1 MARRARQALLLS
13 AVAAAAALVGC
24 SSTPP
29 ARWAQ
34 GGASLA
40 LGRARWERGAEPV
53 DVMPDGKVLIG
64 GDHLYTLDAAGRVS
78 TPEREPVAMLYPTG
92 HLVGPDEQ
100 ALGFVGVASASLPG
114 SSTAW
119 VLLTPTEQ
127 VVVYDEDGLG
137 RSGGVWQGCQGPV
150 FRTCTLV
157 THLIARRDLARR
169 PQMSVGFG
177 IGIGI
182 GR

>member
-1 MARRARQALLLS
+1 MIDNLPRCVF
-13 AVAAAAALVGC
+13 AVVVLATASLVGC
-24 SSTPP
+24 SSHPP

-34 GGASLA
+34 GGAA
-40 LGRARWERGAEPV
+40 LVMGRAHWERGGEPV
-53 DVMPDGKVLIG
+53 DVMPDGKVLVG
-64 GDHLYTLDAAGRVS
+64 GDHLYTLDAQGRVS
-78 TPEREPVAMLYPTG
+78 EPDRDPVAMLYPSG
-92 HLVGPDEQ
+92 HLVGTDEH

-119 VLLTPTEQ
+119 VLLTPNEQ
-127 VVVYDEDGLG
+127 VVVYDEEGLG
-137 RSGGVWQGCQGPV
+137 RSGGVWQGCQGSM

-157 THLIARRDLARR
+157 THLVGQRDLARR
-169 PQMSVGFG
+169 PRMSVGLG